1 MIIIVR
7 LNKGESMYTIF
18 LFLISFLITIILIPV
33 LIYLSHAFGLVDR
46 PGYRKVHAKPMP
58 FLGGVAILS
67 SFMLGVL
74 IARPIEVEYVAIIVG
89 GLFIV
94 VLGIIDDVFDLKPL
108 VKLLGQIGVGFIPV
122 YYGIIIDEISFLGFS
137 IDFGIFAIPITILW
151 TVSIINAINFID
163 GLDGLATGVT
173 IIALATIA
181 FITILQGNIFVM
193 MICVILIGSCLGFLV
208 FNFYPARVFLGDNG
222 AMLLGYILS
231 VVALMGFKEV
241 TILSLFFPII
251 ILAVPIIDV
260 LFAMI
265 RRYRSKVSI
274 ARADKHHLHHR
285 LQFLGYSHRRSVL
298 IIYLISALYSLASVI
313 LYVSTEFGYLMIFI
327 MLIFS
332 TIIIVEY
339 TNLSGS
345 AQQPLLNFLRKIF
358 KRNTKSP

>member
-1 MIIIVR
+1 
-7 LNKGESMYTIF
+7 MYTIF
-18 LFLISFLITIILIPV
+18 LFLISFLITLILIPV

-58 FLGGVAILS
+58 FLGGAAILS
-67 SFMLGVL
+67 SFILGVI
-74 IARPIEVEYVAIIVG
+74 IARPIEAEYIAIIVG

-94 VLGIIDDVFDLKPL
+94 VLGVIDDIFDIKPL
-108 VKLLGQIGVGFIPV
+108 LKLLGQICVGLIPV
-122 YYGIIIDEISFLGFS
+122 YYGIVIDEISLFGFS
-137 IDFGIFAIPITILW
+137 IDFGIFTIPITILW

-173 IIALATIA
+173 IIALTTIA

-193 MICVILIGSCLGFLV
+193 MICVILIGSCLSFLV
-208 FNFYPARVFLGDNG
+208 FNFYPARMFLGDNG

-265 RRYRSKVSI
+265 RRYKKNVSI

-285 LQFLGYSHRRSVL
+285 LQFLGFSHRRSVL
-298 IIYLISALYSLASVI
+298 IIYFISALYSLASVI
-313 LYVSTEFGYLMIFI
+313 LYVSTEIGYAVIFI
-327 MLIFS
+327 ILIFS

-345 AQQPLLNFLRKIF
+345 GSQPLLNVLRKLF
-358 KRNTKSP
+358 KKEKRSP